1 MSELPGAH
9 SVASD
14 RATPKGL
21 FSLRAGRLGWREAG
35 LLGVLVFFAL
45 FFGRGL
51 LAGYSYW
58 YDELF
63 TVLMCSIS
71 WEELYRRWI
80 LPDVTPPFYYYF
92 LKPWISLFGASEI
105 STRFPSLLFALGSLG
120 SLSWF
125 LRARAFAVRLFALL
139 LMGGLPLVAYF
150 SQETRHYTLVLLLS
164 SWVTFLSLILRRQ
177 SQPGAAGIKPA
188 DTGSATVLYYFLSL
202 LLALT
207 HYFGMLYVLAL
218 SALNFLE
225 RRIDRSRVRTLVL
238 MASVLVWPLLHARFG
253 KLLTHTG
260 GNFWIQV
267 EPFWGPLRNFL
278 EATFPVVL
286 RDGQF
291 VWPLLLAAAVL
302 LVIGL
307 RGLRGLPASTSQE
320 GAFQAQTQT
329 WDETRFLVQLVGVV
343 LVGILLLDLRSPL
356 STTRNFIV
364 LVPPVVL
371 VITNLFGYFLGS
383 VRGSRLWSSLFL
395 GAVALLLLAQLQ
407 LSYERLS
414 AKIVPR
420 QNWKDLGVFVE
431 NTGLCDQGCQAYGA
445 NPAYIQYY
453 MKRAKLEPRTIDQI
467 KESGFRLDS
476 GRPFLGFHDAYQEL
490 PAITAANPEWQ
501 CLEPTQADEAAV
513 FVFLPRD
520 RELKDGAT
528 TLKPCQPPQRS
539 PYFWTGR

>member
-1 MSELPGAH
+1 MSELSGAH
-9 SVASD
+9 SVASG

-21 FSLRAGRLGWREAG
+21 FPLRVGRLGWREAG

-92 LKPWISLFGASEI
+92 LKPWIGLFGASEI
-105 STRFPSLLFALGSLG
+105 STRIPSLLFALVSLG

-150 SQETRHYTLVLLLS
+150 SQETRHYTLVRLLS
-164 SWVTFLSLILRRQ
+164 SWVTFLALMLRRR
-177 SQPGAAGIKPA
+177 SQPDAALQPA
-188 DTGSATVLYYFLSL
+188 DPSRAIVLYYFISL

-207 HYFGMLYVLAL
+207 HYFGLLYVLAL

-225 RRIDRSRVRTLVL
+225 RRIDGSRVRTLAL
-238 MASVLVWPLLHARFG
+238 MASVLVWPLLHARLG
-253 KLLTHTG
+253 KLLSHTG

-267 EPFWGPLRNFL
+267 EPFWGTLRNFL

-307 RGLRGLPASTSQE
+307 RGLRGSSPYQVLAQAEAPA
-320 GAFQAQTQT
+320 QT
-329 WDETRFLVQLVGVV
+329 WDETRFLVQLVGLV

-383 VRGSRLWSSLFL
+383 VRGSRLWSSVFL

-407 LSYERLS
+407 ISYERLS

-420 QNWKDLGVFVE
+420 QNWKDLGAFVE
-431 NTGLCDQGCQAYGA
+431 TTGLCDQGCQSYGA
-445 NPAYIQYY
+445 EPAYIQYY
-453 MKRAKLEPRTIDQI
+453 MKQAKLEPRTSEQI

-476 GRPFLGFHDAYQEL
+476 GRPFLGFHDAYREL
-490 PAITAANPEWQ
+490 PAIAASNPEWQ

-528 TLKPCQPPQRS
+528 TLKPCQPPQRA

>member
-1 MSELPGAH
+1 
-9 SVASD
+9 
-14 RATPKGL
+14 
-21 FSLRAGRLGWREAG
+21 
-35 LLGVLVFFAL
+35 VLVFFAL

-80 LPDVTPPFYYYF
+80 LPDVTPPFYYYL
-92 LKPWISLFGASEI
+92 LKPWIGLFGASEI

-177 SQPGAAGIKPA
+177 SQPGAAAINPA

-253 KLLTHTG
+253 KLLSHTG

-267 EPFWGPLRNFL
+267 EPFWGTLRNFL

-307 RGLRGLPASTSQE
+307 RGLRGLPASTSPE

-371 VITNLFGYFLGS
+371 VIMNLFGYFLGS

-431 NTGLCDQGCQAYGA
+431 STGLCDQGCQAYGA

-453 MKRAKLEPRTIDQI
+453 MKQAKLEPRTIDQI

-476 GRPFLGFHDAYQEL
+476 GHPFLGFHDAYQEL

-501 CLEPTQADEAAV
+501 CLEPTQADESAV

-528 TLKPCQPPQRS
+528 TLKPCQPPKRA